1 MIFTAFFQNANDLQ
15 WRHRYYNS
23 HFINNKYI
31 LYFTETLSS
40 SFSFKKYITLPPL
53 LLLEHTTT
61 MSLSDLSHRQA
72 CKVVLEGITWSSCSL
87 QDMEEKKTSRA
98 TDPLLTS
105 SSSKHD
111 KWLTAIFIYTHAKP
125 SLAKILIGKNSSLT

>member
-72 CKVVLEGITWSSCSL
+72 CKVVLEGISWSSCSL
-87 QDMEEKKTSRA
+87 QDMEEKKGKQSHR
-98 TDPLLTS
+98 
-105 SSSKHD
+105 
-111 KWLTAIFIYTHAKP
+111 
-125 SLAKILIGKNSSLT
+125 SLADIFQQQARQMAHSHLHLHTCQAFLGKNSNW